1 MLSSLQCMSNNVIL
15 TEGDLIDAPNIRN
28 YGYPDAMAPEGTVW
42 ISDQWPLE
50 EEGLFWEL
58 DQC

>member
-1 MLSSLQCMSNNVIL
+1 MSNNVIL